1 MDELGGA
8 WGYPETLSSSANAP
22 ASMRQ
27 MNSALHDRP
36 SPHSHQLAAQRQQ
49 QQMATAAASRQ
60 SSNHWAI
67 EMEHRRLLELQ
78 HIRERERMLAARGQQ
93 YSSHLREQKVCSR
106 RQKPSRMISVMQ

>member
-1 MDELGGA
+1 MDELGGP
-8 WGYPETLSSSANAP
+8 WVYPETLSSSANTP
-22 ASMRQ
+22 TSLRQ
-27 MNSALHDRP
+27 MNSSLHDRP

-49 QQMATAAASRQ
+49 QQQQLATAAANRQ

-93 YSSHLREQKVCSR
+93 YSSHLREQKVCSLS
-106 RQKPSRMISVMQ
+106 SRHKG